1 MYFEYCSNSDYLM
14 IHNSCDWFSRVKTE
28 KASKKAIEKNG
39 EQENSSS
46 FSQKAAKSGVFVT
59 ISKMLR
65 YGFTFITHLILLNLL
80 NPADFG
86 MMRYVTVVLG
96 FINLIND
103 AGFKLAVIQKKNL
116 GNQEVFSTFLLS
128 ILFGTV
134 FYLLVF
140 FCAPLIAL
148 FTNDATVVPLLRVGG
163 IAAFTGGASVI
174 QRGLMQRQFRFARL
188 SFIDVISAVAG
199 SATGI
204 IMALNGWGVW
214 SLVYSIVI
222 YNTLMFFQC
231 TIFSRLPL
239 RETFNVRSTFPVVA
253 FGLKDIVVKILNYAS
268 VNIDYIIIGASFG
281 EDVLGYYGFA
291 FSAMLV
297 VNTAFGIIFN
307 DIGVALFSRLQGDS
321 ERSSSLFLKITEALV
336 IVTVPY
342 TIIIT
347 LSASDVIAVISF
359 VKNTNQWVGAIPYM
373 VHLAPVGLFYTFA
386 GFPLMLWVAKG
397 LNRLRVYW
405 GVIAL
410 VTVVI
415 AIFAGVPFGPVQV
428 CTALLIRSII
438 MLPVSVYL
446 NYRFGG
452 VNPVLHLKTLVAPV
466 SCGLI
471 SLVMVL
477 VVHNITVYS
486 HLNPG
491 WMRLGID
498 TTLVFST
505 YLLTMWLFFRSIFA
519 DFEKLITLSGLGWI
533 NPFKKKFAGEIG
545 SV

>member
-1 MYFEYCSNSDYLM
+1 M
-14 IHNSCDWFSRVKTE
+14 
-28 KASKKAIEKNG
+28 
-39 EQENSSS
+39 
-46 FSQKAAKSGVFVT
+46 FVT
-59 ISKMLR
+59 ISKVLR

-116 GNQEVFSTFLLS
+116 EDREIFSTFLLS

-134 FYLLVF
+134 FYFCVF
-140 FCAPLIAL
+140 FSAPLIAL
-148 FTNDATVVPLLRVGG
+148 FTGDAAVVPLLRVGG

-204 IMALNGWGVW
+204 LMALNGWGVW

-222 YNTLMFFQC
+222 YNTLMFLLC
-231 TIFSRLPL
+231 TIFSGLPL
-239 RETFNVRSTFPVVA
+239 RETFDLRSTFSVVA
-253 FGLKDIVVKILNYAS
+253 FGLKDIIVKVINYAS

-281 EDVLGYYGFA
+281 ENVLGYYGFA

-307 DIGVALFSRLQGDS
+307 DIGVALFSRLQGDA

-336 IVTVPY
+336 ILTVPY

-347 LSASDVIAVISF
+347 LSASEIISVISF
-359 VKNTNQWVGAIPYM
+359 VKNSNQWVGAIPFM

-405 GVIAL
+405 GIAAL

-415 AIFAGVPFGPVQV
+415 AILIGVQFGPVQV
-428 CTALLIRSII
+428 CIALLIRSIV
-438 MLPVSVYL
+438 MLPVSLYL
-446 NYRFGG
+446 NYRFGE
-452 VNPVLHLKTLVAPV
+452 VDPLRHLKVLVAPV
-466 SCGLI
+466 LCGCVAAASILLVHNV
-471 SLVMVL
+471 SLYKCINLQWVKL
-477 VVHNITVYS
+477 VVDVSIV
-486 HLNPG
+486 
-491 WMRLGID
+491 
-498 TTLVFST
+498 VAT
-505 YLLTMWLFFRSIFA
+505 YLTTMWIFFRSIFIDLDRLLA
-519 DFEKLITLSGLGWI
+519 LSGLGWI
-533 NPFKKKFAGEIG
+533 NPFKRMIEGEAG

>member
-1 MYFEYCSNSDYLM
+1 
-14 IHNSCDWFSRVKTE
+14 
-28 KASKKAIEKNG
+28 
-39 EQENSSS
+39 
-46 FSQKAAKSGVFVT
+46 
-59 ISKMLR
+59 MLR
-65 YGFTFITHLILLNLL
+65 YGFTFITHLLLLNLL

-116 GNQEVFSTFLLS
+116 EDQEIFSSFLLS

-140 FCAPLIAL
+140 FSAPLIAF
-148 FTNDATVVPLLRVGG
+148 FTGDTTIIPLLRVGG

-204 IMALNGWGVW
+204 LMALNGWGVW

-222 YNTLMFFQC
+222 YNTLMSLLC

-239 RETFNVRSTFPVVA
+239 REKFNVRSTFSVVA

-268 VNIDYIIIGASFG
+268 VNTDYLIIGSCFG
-281 EDVLGYYGFA
+281 EKILGFYGFA
-291 FSAMLV
+291 YSAIMV

-307 DIGVALFSRLQGDS
+307 DIGVALFSRLQG
-321 ERSSSLFLKITEALV
+321 EPKRSGTLFLKITQALV
-336 IVTVPY
+336 IATVPY
-342 TIIIT
+342 TII
-347 LSASDVIAVISF
+347 LAMSAADGIAVISF
-359 VKNTNQWVGAIPYM
+359 LKHGSQWVGAIPYI
-373 VHLAPVGLFYTFA
+373 VYLAPVGLFYTFA

-397 LNRLRVYW
+397 LNLLRVYW
-405 GVIAL
+405 GIAAL

-415 AIFAGVPFGPVQV
+415 AIVIGAQYGPLQV
-428 CTALLIRSII
+428 CIALLIRSVL
-438 MLPVSVYL
+438 MFPVSLFL
-446 NYRFGG
+446 NYRYGE
-452 VNPVLHLKTLVAPV
+452 VNPVQHLKTLVPPV
-466 SCGLI
+466 MCGSAALLMIVLMHHVPVYRSINSCWI
-471 SLVMVL
+471 
-477 VVHNITVYS
+477 
-486 HLNPG
+486 
-491 WMRLGID
+491 RLGVD
-498 TTLVFST
+498 VTTVLST
-505 YLLTMWLFFRSIFA
+505 YVIVMWLFFRPIFE
-519 DFEKLITLSGLGWI
+519 DLERLITLSGLGWI
-533 NPFKKKFAGEIG
+533 NPFKKRIEGEIG